1 MSAVSWLDVGDKVA
15 SMAGALLGAMALVR
29 DIVYRKRGVSGGDGE
44 GRRIGQGWSRLSTGL
59 GCMALAVVVV
69 WLVGPVTGDGRLWL
83 SGAGFALG
91 GGALATVGVYRLVCR
106 RSPFPLPDLVRV
118 IVTYQWEDAFRHSY
132 QYVLGSAPPL
142 SRIYVEQ
149 KAEASLMAAAGGA
162 GRAMTLREVLAIC
175 EHPLI
180 VADPGTGKT
189 TAVARVVAEQCGW
202 WRVARASSRP
212 AKAPYGPVVPIV
224 VPVAVL
230 AEQTLPEAMRSVWA
244 GMGGRELDAR
254 LFERPPLPGV
264 RWLVLLDGVDQ
275 VLTANERARLLT
287 RLGNRIAEGGCAHR
301 FLVTSRPLAFGE
313 VGALGGVGRFTLRK
327 FGRRDLEAFAREW
340 TRYRA
345 ETAMAGV
352 PGGALTAELFLAR
365 VCVGRLAPVVR
376 VPLLATIAALLL
388 EAERDRE
395 LPGSRT
401 ELYERFVQHLLHG
414 RQEMLR
420 QRERLAEDFRRY
432 GVQGEQAWRWFDSNL
447 VPLLEGIA
455 DAHLSAG
462 RFGLLAEAQAW
473 VRRRAS
479 KQLLGAVPGWEGLLR
494 ALLEATGVLVFRPT
508 GAEFLHQSFAEYL
521 AAGPRA
527 MSIERQTWLA
537 DVRSPDSRSLA
548 LFVLGRSENSAD
560 TEVGLLLERRGGDA
574 CIAGEIVVDGA
585 QVSPEMRAR
594 VVITLLDQ
602 LVAEEPT
609 ALVALQVLTD
619 LIGEPGIRNRL
630 ESVVADAHQ
639 RPWVRAFIADA
650 LCEVTAD
657 GVPALRDLVHT
668 PALPDGVRRWAAR
681 RLAARGVAT
690 AAEYRFLD
698 RDGRGDDPAAA
709 GSVLAISA
717 FTRVLEDRSA
727 NPGDRLEAVL
737 TLAQYD
743 SGGAV
748 TTWLPE
754 VLSDLRLSQ
763 DARLDAARMLVS
775 GTDAVWGE
783 MLHTLASDPAG
794 DIRVRVPI
802 LIALASEGWSR
813 AYTSLQELIR
823 AGGEEFVRQFP
834 AVRAIREVTGERSA
848 EQARGA
854 AAGSALTINV
864 PPRNKGFTGREALLA
879 GLRQRMT
886 GEVTALLPHALQGM
900 GGVGKTQLAIEYA
913 YRYAGDY
920 DLICWLPAE
929 PRAVLL
935 ACLADLG
942 NSLGL
947 LPSGTAP
954 ADKVATSVIDT
965 LRRGEPYRRWLLIFD
980 NVDQPEAIRDLVPNG
995 PGDVLVTSRNHRWQS
1010 IADTVEV
1017 DVFTRAE
1024 SLEFLHR
1031 RVPGS
1036 ADDDSNRLAEEL
1048 GDLPLAL
1055 EQAGAL
1061 LAETGMS
1068 VAEYLDLLNTEARR
1082 LLAENPPSDYPWPVA
1097 AAWSLSMARL
1107 RDQMPFALELLRLC
1121 AFFGPEP
1128 IPREWLQRGR
1138 YALSSP
1144 LREALGDPIILS
1156 RGIRELSR
1164 YALVRF
1170 DNNRK
1175 TLQVHRLIQK
1185 LLRDELSPDEA
1196 HNIRHEVHLL
1206 LAAVDPGDPEEPES
1220 WPDYHKL
1227 LAHLGPSAIAE
1238 CHSADVRMLV
1248 HRVTSYLYHIGDY
1261 TTCFAEIDRALQQWR
1276 ADSTEDDRDVLRMQ
1290 GTKAFVLWALGQHAE
1305 AADIRESVR
1314 RRQEELFGPDHEDTL
1329 YTTAGYVAD
1338 LRANGRFAAALE
1350 LDETLLDRHKR
1361 VYGEHRDTFT
1371 VAHNLATD
1379 CCLVGDYRRALAI
1392 DEQNHQDRLDYYG
1405 REDNPWVLTSLGAIA
1420 RDLRLAGHYAA
1431 AVRTARQAREMFED
1445 LAQQR
1450 IIPEDHVWVLLQ
1462 AKDYSVALRKIGSFP
1477 EALALAY
1484 QVHRSCQRAFGAGHP
1499 ETLGAAINLGNAQRA
1514 TGNLRDAATR
1524 TEDTISRYRAVWGA
1538 DHPFTHGCTMNLA
1551 IVHRLLGHPEQARQ
1565 LLEQTLTGLQRTVG
1579 ANHHF
1584 TLTCLTNL
1592 AAAVAE
1598 LGDAQTARELDE
1610 QALRQLR
1617 ATLGD
1622 NHPHTL
1628 ACAANLALDRRA
1640 LGLHD
1645 KADELAHDTH
1655 DRHLATLGGGHPDV
1669 QDAIRGERLTLDFE
1683 PPEI

>member
-1 MSAVSWLDVGDKVA
+1 
-15 SMAGALLGAMALVR
+15 
-29 DIVYRKRGVSGGDGE
+29 
-44 GRRIGQGWSRLSTGL
+44 
-59 GCMALAVVVV
+59 
-69 WLVGPVTGDGRLWL
+69 
-83 SGAGFALG
+83 
-91 GGALATVGVYRLVCR
+91 
-106 RSPFPLPDLVRV
+106 
-118 IVTYQWEDAFRHSY
+118 
-132 QYVLGSAPPL
+132 VLGSAPPL

-149 KAEASLMAAAGGA
+149 KAEASLMAVAGGA
-162 GRAMTLREVLAIC
+162 GRAMTLREVLASC

-202 WRVARASSRP
+202 WRAARASSRP
-212 AKAPYGPVVPIV
+212 ARAPYGPVVPIV

-230 AEQTLPEAMRSVWA
+230 AEQTLAEAMRSVWA
-244 GMGGRELDAR
+244 GMGGREVDAR

-264 RWLVLLDGVDQ
+264 RWLVLIDGVDQ
-275 VLTANERARLLT
+275 VLTANERARLLI

-313 VGALGGVGRFTLRK
+313 LGALGGVGRFTLRK
-327 FGRRDLEAFAREW
+327 FGRQDLEAFAHEW

-345 ETAMAGV
+345 ETLMAGAS
-352 PGGALTAELFLAR
+352 GGPLTAELFLAR

-420 QRERLAEDFRRY
+420 QRVRLAEEFRPY
-432 GVQGEQAWRWFDSNL
+432 GVQGEQVWRWFDANL

-462 RFGLLAEAQAW
+462 RFGLLAEAQVW

-479 KQLLGAVPGWEGLLR
+479 EQLLSAVPGWEGLLR

-527 MSIERQTWLA
+527 KSIERQTWLA

-585 QVSPEMRAR
+585 QVSPELRAR
-594 VVITLLDQ
+594 VVSTLLDQ
-602 LVAEEPT
+602 LVTEEPT
-609 ALVALQVLTD
+609 ALAALQVLTD
-619 LIGEPGIRNRL
+619 LIGEPSIRNRL
-630 ESVVADAHQ
+630 ESLVADAHQ

-668 PALPDGVRRWAAR
+668 LALPDGVRRWAAR

-690 AAEYRFLD
+690 PAEYPFLD
-698 RDGRGDDPAAA
+698 RDGRRDDPAAA

-717 FTRVLEDRSA
+717 FTRILEDRSA

-743 SGGAV
+743 SGRAV
-748 TTWLPE
+748 ATWLPD

-763 DARLDAARMLVS
+763 DARLDAARTLVS

-783 MLHTLASDPAG
+783 RLHMLASDPAG
-794 DIRVRVPI
+794 DLRVRVPI

-813 AYTSLQELIR
+813 AHTSLQELIR

-864 PPRNKGFTGREALLA
+864 PHRNKNFTGREALLA
-879 GLRQRMT
+879 HLRQWMT
-886 GEVTALLPHALQGM
+886 GEATALLPLVLQGM
-900 GGVGKTQLAIEYA
+900 GGVGKTQVAIEYSW
-913 YRYAGDY
+913 RYAGDY

-929 PRAVLL
+929 SRAVLL

-942 NSLGL
+942 DSLGL

-954 ADKVATSVIDT
+954 ADKDMAAASVIGR

-980 NVDQPEAIRDLVPNG
+980 NADQPEALRDLLPNG

-1010 IADTVEV
+1010 ITDTVEV

-1031 RVPGS
+1031 RAPGS
-1036 ADDDSNRLAEEL
+1036 VDDDSNRLAEEL

-1061 LAETGMS
+1061 QAETGMS
-1068 VAEYLDLLNTEARR
+1068 VAQYLALLNTEGRM
-1082 LLAENPPSDYPWPVA
+1082 LLAENPPSDYPLPVA

-1128 IPREWLQRGR
+1128 IPRELLQRGR
-1138 YALSSP
+1138 YVLSSP

-1164 YALVRF
+1164 YALARI

-1175 TLQVHRLIQK
+1175 TLQVHRLIQQ
-1185 LLRDELSPDEA
+1185 LLRDELSPDQA
-1196 HNIRHEVHLL
+1196 RTIRHQVHLM
-1206 LAAVDPGDPEEPES
+1206 LAAADPGDPEKPEN
-1220 WPDYHKL
+1220 WPAYHRL

-1238 CHSADVRMLV
+1238 CHSPDVRLLV
-1248 HRVTSYLYHIGDY
+1248 HRVTSYLYYIGAY
-1261 TTCFAEIDRALQQWR
+1261 TTCLAEIDRALQQWR
-1276 ADSTEDDRDVLRMQ
+1276 AASTDDDRDVLRMQ
-1290 GTKAFVLWALGQHAE
+1290 SYKSLVLWALGRHAE

-1329 YTTAGYVAD
+1329 DTTMGYGAD
-1338 LRANGRFAAALE
+1338 LRVGGKFAAALE
-1350 LDETLLDRHKR
+1350 LDQTLLERHKR
-1361 VYGEHRDTFT
+1361 VYGDHQNTFAA
-1371 VAHNLATD
+1371 AHNLAID
-1379 CCLVGDYRRALAI
+1379 CCLTGDYRRALEI
-1392 DEQNHQDRLDYYG
+1392 DERNHQDRLDYYG
-1405 REDNPWVLTSLGAIA
+1405 RDDNPWVLTSLGAIA
-1420 RDLRLAGHYAA
+1420 RDLRLAGEYAA
-1431 AVRTARQAREMFED
+1431 AVRTARQTRQMFED
-1445 LAQQR
+1445 LTQQR
-1450 IIPEDHVWVLLQ
+1450 ILPEDHVWVLLQ
-1462 AKDYSVALRKIGSFP
+1462 ATDYSVALRKIGSFP
-1477 EALALAY
+1477 EALTLAD
-1484 QVHRSCQRAFGAGHP
+1484 QVHHSYQRALGADHP
-1499 ETLGAAINLGNAQRA
+1499 ETLGGAINLGNAQRA
-1514 TGNLRDAATR
+1514 AGNLQDAATR
-1524 TEDTISRYRAVWGA
+1524 TKDTINRYRAAWGA

-1551 IVHRLLGHPEQARQ
+1551 IIRRLLGHHEQARQ
-1565 LLEQTLTGLQRTVG
+1565 LLEQALAGLQRTVG
-1579 ANHHF
+1579 TDHHF

-1592 AAAVAE
+1592 AATAAD
-1598 LGDAQTARELDE
+1598 LGDAQTARDLDE

-1655 DRHLATLGGGHPDV
+1655 NRHLATLGRGHPDV
-1669 QDAIRGERLTLDFE
+1669 QNAIRGERLTLDFE